1 MSTTVELHL
10 SAAYRHA
17 QRSLGHWLEQGSTGL
32 RQRAFAVRAALAQ
45 LDVTEQH
52 RLARWLAWLCVAA
65 QSRGEVTPEARI
77 GRLDPAL
84 HQSLALSLA
93 RLPAGIGRLR
103 AQGHRLSA

>member
-17 QRSLGHWLEQGSTGL
+17 QRNLGHWLEQGTTGL

-45 LDVTEQH
+45 LDPVEHH

-65 QSRGEVTPEARI
+65 QSRGEANPEARI

-84 HQSLALSLA
+84 HRSLLLSLA
-93 RLPAGIGRLR
+93 RLPAGIGQPR
-103 AQGHRLSA
+103 APGHRLSA